1 MADFEGPSSL
11 TQAVAQ
17 VSATGDTINPGGT
30 QGVGVLIA
38 SGNVIHAGASALAP
52 AISVIA
58 ATGYAYDIAG
68 TALLIGSPPSVS
80 ASGNSGP
87 AVSAAIEQPAAYMAA
102 SGSVVTAP
110 AAAPAVL
117 TAQQSIANRRDLQLP
132 SIPKNADKE
141 TQQWFQA
148 IGRMFDKYIF
158 GNDGSRLVSAVE
170 LARAGVVDQIGGT
183 VVAPQGNLT
192 IPPKVTGLVADGA
205 LASII
210 IQWSNPVFRNYSH
223 TELWRASIDDIGQAV
238 KIHETPVESYTD
250 MVGSGATKY
259 YWARAV
265 STAGVKG
272 DFNSASGTK
281 GQTGFNPTYV
291 RDIMTSAQWTPVTPI
306 APYQYVR
313 PTTPNGYQY
322 ACVAGGRTGGDEPA
336 WPISVGATV
345 ADGSVTWQCVAADSR
360 VPFVIGTDPGGNPAV
375 FIDTAYIE
383 EASITSAKI
392 GNLVADKIT
401 TGDLS
406 ANIRILSK
414 LFSGFDEYANPDG
427 ESGFWLG
434 MDGGYPRLHINT
446 GSDNGSRFLKFTGS
460 DIQMNVDILTGAD
473 ISADD
478 LFADSA
484 ILTRAEIEYLSIK
497 TLVTPSDWV
506 DEADPPITADNPTY
520 ENFLCYASG
529 CRKTASWESG
539 RLVVGTGYSRPFAY
553 YMTGYY
559 AGVVPYDYSDAT
571 TRYRSKTK
579 EIALRIKVACT
590 YAGKTLQAFY
600 GRSYMDMYILNQDQ
614 SLTSSEYNASG
625 TTSGIPST
633 YLAKMNLTTCGGEAT
648 AYKNTGSGDISAFTA
663 IVEALS
669 TNELLITIE
678 SDNEALNYSAGQSLR
693 FAVVYKAFY
702 EAGGSEDDT
711 AYGTIAVSAQIDT
724 LMLLDVA
731 DNDPSL

>member
-1 MADFEGPSSL
+1 MADFEGAAAL
-11 TQAVAQ
+11 TQAAAL
-17 VSATGDTINPGGT
+17 VSASGDAVNPGGT
-30 QGVGVLIA
+30 QGIGTLIA
-38 SGNVIHAGASALAP
+38 SGNIIHAGASALAP

-68 TALLIGSPPSVS
+68 TALLIGSLPSVS
-80 ASGNSGP
+80 ASGNSGL
-87 AVSAAIEQPAAYMAA
+87 AASAAIEQPAAYMAA

-158 GNDGSRLVSAVE
+158 GNDGSRLVSAAE

-192 IPPKVTGLVADGA
+192 IPRKVTGLVADGA

-210 IQWSNPVFRNYSH
+210 VQWSNPVFPNYSH
-223 TELWRASIDDIGQAV
+223 TELWRASIDNIGLAV
-238 KIHETPVESYTD
+238 KIHETPVEAYTD

-446 GSDNGSRFLKFTGS
+446 GSDNGSRFLRFTGS
-460 DIQMNVDILTGAD
+460 DIQMNVDILNGAD

-484 ILTRAEIEYLSIK
+484 ILTRAEIKYLSIK

-506 DEADPPITADNPTY
+506 TEAIPPITADKPAY

-529 CRKTASWESG
+529 CRKTASWTSG
-539 RLVVGTGYSRPFAY
+539 RLIVGTGYSRNYAFF
-553 YMTGYY
+553 MTGYY
-559 AGVVPYDYSDAT
+559 SGVVPYNYSDAS
-571 TRYRSKTK
+571 TRYRAKTK
-579 EIALRIKVACT
+579 EIALRIKVTAT
-590 YAGKTLQAFY
+590 QASYTTRSGY
-600 GRSYMDMYILNQDQ
+600 GGSYMDLYILNQNQ
-614 SLTSSEYNASG
+614 SLSSAEYNAGGAS
-625 TTSGIPST
+625 SGIPST
-633 YLAKMNLTTCGGEAT
+633 YLAKMSLTACGDKVT
-648 AYKNTGSGDISAFTA
+648 AYKNTGGGNVATFTA
-663 IVEALS
+663 AVKSPS
-669 TNELLITIE
+669 TNELLITIDGDGG
-678 SDNEALNYSAGQSLR
+678 SLNYVAGQSLR
-693 FAVVYKAFY
+693 FAVVYKVFY
-702 EAGGSEDDT
+702 QAGGSDDDT
-711 AYGTIAVSAQIDT
+711 IYGTIAVSAQIDT